1 MPSPRRRLA
10 TLAARGFFVAPTL
23 IEIGSVAD
31 LGREVFGPVLH
42 VLRFKR
48 DRLSA
53 LIEALNA
60 TGYAL
65 TGGVHSR
72 VDTTI
77 ELVARRIGAGNV
89 YVNRNIIGAVVGVQP
104 FGGHGLSGTGP
115 KAGGPLYL
123 KRLLASAPRRLAF
136 TPGRGAERG
145 GEGVRGV
152 RRPAR
157 RRGARDA
164 VRADRRAR
172 ANSASASSCPVRS
185 ASAMS
190 IRSNR
195 AAPCCATRR
204 TRRR

>member
-1 MPSPRRRLA
+1 MSSPRRRSA
-10 TLAARGFFVAPTL
+10 QDDARGTFVAPTL
-23 IEIGSVAD
+23 IEIGSVAE

-48 DRLSA
+48 EALTA
-53 LIEALNA
+53 LIDALNA
-60 TGYAL
+60 TGYGL

-77 ELVARRIGAGNV
+77 DLVARRIGAGNV

-123 KRLLASAPRRLAF
+123 KRLVASAPAAWPSLPA
-136 TPGRGAERG
+136 GA
-145 GEGVRGV
+145 
-152 RRPAR
+152 PTLR
-157 RRGARDA
+157 RRRSRRSSAGAAMR
-164 VRADRRAR
+164 RWRRSTSGSSRRAG
-172 ANSASASSCPVRS
+172 SAPASISPVRS
-185 ASAMS
+185 ASATS
-190 IRSNR
+190 IRSSR
-195 AAPCCATRR
+195 AATCCATRW